1 MDLGFFFQDTTYI
14 FYTLKA
20 FVRAF
25 AFFLLT
31 IELNSSS
38 SYYFKVTTKIRNMK
52 AIVTYNFS
60 TFGNL
65 FYFIKICYSEL

>member
-31 IELNSSS
+31 IELNTSS

-52 AIVTYNFS
+52 TIVIHKWAFLS
-60 TFGNL
+60 T
-65 FYFIKICYSEL
+65 K